1 MLVRRVMQLGGVTA
15 LLFCGGGACDREAE
29 PELCPPLAE
38 GDVVISEI
46 RGEQSVKRT
55 PDPDDQP
62 IADPFGEWIEI
73 YNASGAP
80 VDLYGLQLR
89 FLELDGSNEGTVI
102 VRRHLD
108 VAAGDRV
115 VLSYFPDDAR
125 PAHADYG
132 WFPDFLGSDGQAH
145 SLFDTGVIDVHACDT
160 RIDRVRPDGLPSN
173 ATWSF
178 PTEPPDVAAND
189 ETLVWCDDGTGATD
203 TEYAAG
209 TPGEVNRP
217 CP

>member
-1 MLVRRVMQLGGVTA
+1 MHIGGMTA
-15 LLFCGGGACDREAE
+15 LLFCGVGGCDREPE
-29 PELCPPLAE
+29 PELCPPIAE
-38 GDVVISEI
+38 GDLVISEI

-62 IADPFGEWIEI
+62 IPDPYGEWIEL
-73 YNASGAP
+73 YNASGAG

-108 VAAGDRV
+108 VPAGGRV
-115 VLSYFPDDAR
+115 VLSYFPDDDR

-145 SLFDTGVIDVHACDT
+145 SLFDTGVIDVHACGT
-160 RIDRVRPDGLPSN
+160 RIERVRPDGLPSN

-178 PTEPPDVAAND
+178 PTDPPDGTAND
-189 ETLVWCDDGTGATD
+189 EALTWCDDGTGATD

>member
-1 MLVRRVMQLGGVTA
+1 MRRVMHIGGMTA
-15 LLFCGGGACDREAE
+15 LLFCGGGGCDREPE
-29 PELCPPLAE
+29 PELCPPIAE
-38 GDVVISEI
+38 GDLVISEI
-46 RGEQSVKRT
+46 RGEQSVKHT
-55 PDPDDQP
+55 PEPDDQP
-62 IADPFGEWIEI
+62 IFDSSGEWIEL
-73 YNASGAP
+73 YNASGSS

-108 VAAGDRV
+108 VAAGGRV
-115 VLSYFPDDAR
+115 VLSYFPDGDL

-145 SLFDTGVIDVHACDT
+145 SLFDTGVIDLFACGT

-173 ATWSF
+173 ATWAF
-178 PTEPPDVAAND
+178 PTEPPDATAND
-189 ETLVWCDDGTGATD
+189 EPLTWCDDGTGATD

>member
-1 MLVRRVMQLGGVTA
+1 MTA
-15 LLFCGGGACDREAE
+15 LLFCGGGGCDREPE

-38 GDVVISEI
+38 GDLVVSEI
-46 RGEQSVKRT
+46 RGEQTVKDMIVQMGDPPMPVEVDI
-55 PDPDDQP
+55 PDPY
-62 IADPFGEWIEI
+62 GEWIEL
-73 YNASGAP
+73 YNASGSSI
-80 VDLYGLQLR
+80 DLYGLQLR

-108 VAAGDRV
+108 VAAGERV
-115 VLSYFPDDAR
+115 VLSYFPDGDL

-145 SLFDTGVIDVHACDT
+145 SLFDTGVVDVYACGT

-178 PTEPPDVAAND
+178 PAEPPDVTAND
-189 ETLVWCDDGTGATD
+189 ESLTWCDDGTGATD